1 MDDNQLNAD
10 KSDGRIERKN
20 RNKNKVL
27 AAFLQLVEEQ
37 KGLPTAREIANKAG
51 LSRRSIF
58 RYFDNIDELVVSAYN
73 YQIKL
78 QQEKFP
84 PPEVPKNERDSIE
97 KASELVDHLILIYED
112 TSSIRESLSAQGLPT
127 EVLQKINVLR
137 SQSLRDRIEQ
147 HFKDYLNQLEDKEI
161 KENTL
166 YALEVSLSSD
176 SWDYLRNSC
185 DLSINKAKQVLKG
198 LLKTVLIKHN

>member
-1 MDDNQLNAD
+1 METKQVNTDI
-10 KSDGRIERKN
+10 SDGRIERKN

-27 AAFLQLVEEQ
+27 AAFLELVEEQ

-58 RYFDNIDELVVSAYN
+58 RYFDNIDELVISAYN

-97 KASELVDHLILIYED
+97 KAPELVDHLILIYED

-147 HFKDYLNQLEDKEI
+147 HFQDYLNQLED

-185 DLSINKAKQVLKG
+185 GLSIKKAKQVLKG

>member
-1 MDDNQLNAD
+1 MEAKQINSD
-10 KSDGRIERKN
+10 KSDGRVKRKN

-27 AAFLQLVEEQ
+27 SAFLKLVEEQ
-37 KGLPTAREIANKAG
+37 KGLPTAREIAGEAG

-58 RYFDNIDELVVSAYN
+58 RYFDNLDQLVVSAYN

-84 PPEVPKNERDSIE
+84 PPEIPEDIE
-97 KASELVDHLILIYED
+97 ESLDKAPELVDHLSLIYED

-127 EVLQKINVLR
+127 EVLKKIDFLR
-137 SQSLRDRIEQ
+137 SKSLRDRIAEY
-147 HFKDYLNQLEDKEI
+147 FKDYLKQIEDI
-161 KENTL
+161 ENIL
-166 YALEVSLSSD
+166 FELEVSLSSD

-185 DLSINKAKQVLKG
+185 GLSIEKSKQVIND
-198 LLKTVLIKHN
+198 LLKTILLKHN